1 MIKFILRLLYILVLF
16 IEGLI
21 ITRVILLLINA
32 NTGNTFVSWVLNVSS
47 FFIAPFQGVVSSQ
60 VVINK
65 FELPV
70 NSLIA
75 LFFYIIAGFIVSE
88 LLSSFSKN

>member
-1 MIKFILRLLYILVLF
+1 MIKFILRLLYILILF

-32 NTGNTFVSWVLNVSS
+32 NTENAFVSWVLNVSS

-60 VVINK
+60 VLINK